1 LTSAFTLMLE
11 AVASRPSMFTGD
23 QMCRTAQYSKFLTS
37 AAGRRTAG
45 TPDEDAAWRR
55 FRDGEGSPQV
65 ARDHRGEVRRAN
77 RPRKASVKRSD
88 A

>member
-1 LTSAFTLMLE
+1 MRE
-11 AVASRPSMFTGD
+11 AAASRPSLFTQD
-23 QMCRTAQYSKFLTS
+23 MHYRTEQYSKFLTS

-55 FRDGEGSPQV
+55 FRDGEKSPQV
-65 ARDHRGEVRRAN
+65 ARDHKAEARSAN
-77 RPRKASVKRSD
+77 KPRKARVKRSD

>member
-1 LTSAFTLMLE
+1 MLE

-55 FRDGEGSPQV
+55 FRDGDESPPAPRDFSAK
-65 ARDHRGEVRRAN
+65 ARNAKKT
-77 RPRKASVKRSD
+77 RKARVKRSE